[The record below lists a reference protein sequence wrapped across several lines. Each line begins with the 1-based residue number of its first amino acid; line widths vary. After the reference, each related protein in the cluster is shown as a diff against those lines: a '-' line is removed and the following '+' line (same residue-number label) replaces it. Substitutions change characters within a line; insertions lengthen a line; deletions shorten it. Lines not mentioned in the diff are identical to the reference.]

1 MANPEV
7 LAKSYCLYIYIFR
20 WDPQAKTSNLDFGL
34 IRIYNPMIIRDIK
47 SFSVISPVHLE
58 FCI

>member
-7 LAKSYCLYIYIFR
+7 LAKSSCLYIYIFS
-20 WDPQAKTSNLDFGL
+20 WDPQTKTSNLDFDL

-58 FCI
+58 LCI